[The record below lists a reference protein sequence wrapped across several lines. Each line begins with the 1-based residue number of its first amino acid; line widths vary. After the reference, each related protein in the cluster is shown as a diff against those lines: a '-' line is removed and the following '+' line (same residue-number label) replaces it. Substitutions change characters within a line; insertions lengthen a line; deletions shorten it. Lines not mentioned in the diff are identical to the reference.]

1 MKRSTS
7 LDETVYKAPLKDK
20 IYEYV
25 WRNICPLAM
34 IGTSLL
40 ILDVIYHVDQDLPE
54 AKPVVVAG
62 LALAAVLFFGGMI
75 WIDVKRVLARLDTFE
90 LEDGST

>member
-40 ILDVIYHVDQDLPE
+40 ILDVIHHVDQDLPE